1 MHRNI
6 EGNDFK
12 VMKILRF
19 SSKVKRIFIEN
30 NIVFFC
36 HFQHLKIPDS
46 AKKELTYLIQML
58 ETVIKKKYLNSNI
71 DELSES
77 VQNSYN
83 KFADFINSPESQ
95 FAHVSP
101 ELFEQIIDF
110 FEKVVMTRN
119 HKCVFWILDF

>member
-1 MHRNI
+1 M
-6 EGNDFK
+6 
-12 VMKILRF
+12 LL
-19 SSKVKRIFIEN
+19 
-30 NIVFFC
+30 
-36 HFQHLKIPDS
+36 QHLKIPDS

-71 DELSES
+71 EELSES

-83 KFADFINSPESQ
+83 KFADFINSAESE

-119 HKCVFWILDF
+119 HKYVYYFNFFSIFRTFEWFFYSQLI